1 MDKTNPISQF
11 YGLVTRNSWLYGG
24 THIYKNFWLNRIQAW
39 EAIMGHWYWNY
50 KIDKRRSKSGLCM
63 LHLSPLLSCQTSLPV
78 MMRESFPQFS
88 FFRIFFKFL
97 TGKTWEIGPRS
108 NCHVDNSAATL
119 QNLKIL
125 INLFHFDRISQFW
138 PDFTILNKSQN
149 FDQVS
154 WFLVYFTITNLM
166 IFWHDVLPQDF
177 EIMGKAGKIV
187 RLVRILISQHFANCL
202 KSPRE
207 VSEIWNK
214 FRHSES
220 WTPTKNG
227 FEDNESP
234 ISKGCSSRWEWWG

>member
-1 MDKTNPISQF
+1 MDCVCCIYLPCFHVKHLCRSWWENLF
-11 YGLVTRNSWLYGG
+11 HNS
-24 THIYKNFWLNRIQAW
+24 H
-39 EAIMGHWYWNY
+39 
-50 KIDKRRSKSGLCM
+50 
-63 LHLSPLLSCQTSLPV
+63 
-78 MMRESFPQFS
+78 
-88 FFRIFFKFL
+88 FFGFCLKFL

-187 RLVRILISQHFANCL
+187 RLVRILISQHFANCS

-234 ISKGCSSRWEWWG
+234 ISKGCSSRWEWWGWWGSSSWFDTSLGSSHSYTPSTRQSASPLMI